1 MDVGAVI
8 DAVAARTA
16 AVVAALERLDE
27 DELRA
32 PSTLPDWSR
41 LTVACHLRFGAEGF
55 LRLTR
60 SAITGEPAAFYPE
73 GRERQRPS
81 TLVPSPGERPHDVV
95 HSLAEHSATLHATWE
110 SFDTSRWEH
119 RVIEP
124 DDNRDLGPLPVAVIP
139 LLRLTE
145 VEVHG
150 SDLDVG
156 LDDWSTTFVSEA
168 LPFRLGWLS
177 ARRSNHREVDNTLV
191 GSWLLR
197 ASDGP
202 AYLVSVSG
210 DGVESHPA
218 ERDTPATAVIDG
230 TSRDLLAQL
239 LGRPLREP
247 LEISGDRD
255 FGASFSRAFP
265 GP

>member
-1 MDVGAVI
+1 MDVAAVI
-8 DAVAARTA
+8 DAVDARTV

-41 LTVACHLRFGAEGF
+41 LTVTCHLRFGAEGF

-60 SAITGEPAAFYPE
+60 SAITGEPAAFYPG

-81 TLVPSPGERPHDVV
+81 TLQPSPGEGPRDVV
-95 HSLAEHSATLHATWE
+95 RSLAEHSATLHATWQA
-110 SFDTSRWEH
+110 FDASHWEH
-119 RVIEP
+119 IVTEP
-124 DDNRDLGPLPVAVIP
+124 DDNRNLGRLPVAVVP

-145 VEVHG
+145 VEVHA

-177 ARRSNHREVDNTLV
+177 SRRSNHRVVDETLV

-197 ASDGP
+197 ARDGP
-202 AYLVSVSG
+202 TYLVSVSA
-210 DGVESHPA
+210 DGVESHPV
-218 ERDTPATAVIDG
+218 ERDTPSTAVIDG
-230 TSRDLLAQL
+230 TSRDLLALL
-239 LGRPLREP
+239 LGRPLRQP
-247 LEISGDRD
+247 LEISGDHE
-255 FGASFSRAFP
+255 FGASFARALP

>member
-1 MDVGAVI
+1 MDVAAVI
-8 DAVAARTA
+8 SAVASRTA

-27 DELRA
+27 EELRA

-73 GRERQRPS
+73 GRARQRPS
-81 TLVPSPGERPHDVV
+81 TLRPSPGEGPHAVV
-95 HSLAEHSATLHATWE
+95 QSLAEHSATLQATWE
-110 SFDTSRWEH
+110 AFDASQWEH
-119 RVIEP
+119 LVTEP

-145 VEVHG
+145 IEVHG

-156 LDDWSTTFVSEA
+156 LDDWSTTFVSQT

-177 ARRSNHREVDNTLV
+177 SRRSNHRAVDETLV

-202 AYLVSVSG
+202 IHLVSVSP

-218 ERDTPATAVIDG
+218 EDDTPSTAVIDG
-230 TSRDLLAQL
+230 TSRDLLALL
-239 LGRPLREP
+239 LGRPLRQP
-247 LEISGDRD
+247 LEISGDRE

>member
-1 MDVGAVI
+1 MDVAAVI
-8 DAVAARTA
+8 DAVAIRTA
-16 AVVAALERLDE
+16 AIVAALERLDE

-41 LTVACHLRFGAEGF
+41 LTVGCHLRFGAEGF

-73 GRERQRPS
+73 GRARQRPS
-81 TLVPSPGERPHDVV
+81 TLQPSPGEEPHAVV
-95 HSLAEHSATLHATWE
+95 RSLAEHSATLQATWAALQP
-110 SFDTSRWEH
+110 SHWENL
-119 RVIEP
+119 VTEP
-124 DDNRDLGPLPVAVIP
+124 DDNRDLGSLPVAVVP

-156 LDDWSTTFVSEA
+156 LDDWSTTFVSHA

-177 ARRSNHREVDNTLV
+177 SRRSNHRAVDETLV

-202 AYLVSVSG
+202 VQLVTVAP
-210 DGVESHPA
+210 DGVESQPA
-218 ERDTPATAVIDG
+218 ERDTPSTAVIDG
-230 TSRDLLAQL
+230 TSRDLLALL
-239 LGRPLREP
+239 LGRPWRQP
-247 LEISGDRD
+247 LEVSGDRE

>member
-1 MDVGAVI
+1 MDVAAVI
-8 DAVAARTA
+8 DAVATRTA
-16 AVVAALERLDE
+16 AVVEALERLDD

-60 SAITGEPAAFYPE
+60 SAITGEPAAFYPD

-81 TLVPSPGERPHDVV
+81 TLRPSPGEEPHAVV
-95 HSLAEHSATLHATWE
+95 QSLAEHSATLQATWE
-110 SFDTSRWEH
+110 AFDGSRWEH
-119 RVIEP
+119 LVTEP
-124 DDNRDLGPLPVAVIP
+124 DDNRDLGPLPVAVVP

-156 LDDWSTTFVSEA
+156 LDDWSTTFVAQA

-177 ARRSNHREVDNTLV
+177 SRRSNHRAVDETLV

-202 AYLVSVSG
+202 THLVSVST
-210 DGVESHPA
+210 DGVQSHPA
-218 ERDTPATAVIDG
+218 ERDTPSTAVIDG
-230 TSRDLLAQL
+230 TSRDLLALL
-239 LGRPLREP
+239 LGRPLRQR
-247 LEISGDRD
+247 LEISGDRE
-255 FGASFSRAFP
+255 FGASFARAFP